1 MKTVLA
7 AAALL
12 ATTALAIPAANALQ
26 IGVGGDLGVAV
37 TIGGDEDTGINLGVG
52 ADANANVNAN
62 GNAAGNAAGNAG
74 AGAAAGATV
83 DANVMTNVMLR
94 TDAATDTMTEF
105 AADAVV
111 NAAVWTEDNVQI
123 GTVLS
128 ITADADGTAVLIV
141 DTTDGWMEGVD
152 QIALRTSAVIRTDA
166 GIVVQSDD
174 EELQASITAAMEAN
188 AAAAAT
194 AR

>member
-7 AAALL
+7 AATLL

-26 IGVGGDLGVAV
+26 IGVGGDLGVTV

-62 GNAAGNAAGNAG
+62 GNAAGNA
-74 AGAAAGATV
+74 GAAAGATV
-83 DANVMTNVMLR
+83 DADVMTNVMLR
-94 TDAATDTMTEF
+94 TDAATDAMTEF

-111 NAAVWTEDNVQI
+111 NASVWTEDNVEI

-128 ITADADGTAVLIV
+128 ITTDVDGTAVLIV

-174 EELQASITAAMEAN
+174 EDLRASITAAMEAN

-194 AR
+194 AG

>member
-7 AAALL
+7 AATLL

-26 IGVGGDLGVAV
+26 IGVGGDLGVTV
-37 TIGGDEDTGINLGVG
+37 TIGGDEDTGINLG

-74 AGAAAGATV
+74 AAAGVTV

-111 NAAVWTEDNVQI
+111 NASVWTEDNVQI

-128 ITADADGTAVLIV
+128 ITTDADGTAVLIV

-188 AAAAAT
+188 AAAAA
-194 AR
+194 R